1 MASDHQIG
9 SCASSYER
17 SGPTIFI
24 SDDISI
30 VDPSSADLA
39 TFSPVSVIMA
49 SVDDSGALS
58 CAISD

>member
-9 SCASSYER
+9 SRASSYER
-17 SGPTIFI
+17 SGPTVFV
-24 SDDISI
+24 SDGISI

-39 TFSPVSVIMA
+39 TFSPVFVTMA
-49 SVDDSGALS
+49 YVEDSGALS